1 MPGRSR
7 TAVTRR
13 DWIALAVVMALLALW
28 LLTGCRYGW
37 LRHLITGLTL
47 LYILV
52 IRVVLTVRRPGKNE
66 K

>member
-1 MPGRSR
+1 
-7 TAVTRR
+7 
-13 DWIALAVVMALLALW
+13 MALLALW

-52 IRVVLTVRRPGKNE
+52 IRVVLNVRRPGKNE

>member
-13 DWIALAVVMALLALW
+13 DWIALA
-28 LLTGCRYGW
+28 GCRYGW

-52 IRVVLTVRRPGKNE
+52 IRVVLNVRRPGKNE